1 MTAMFKSF
9 NSTENE
15 ATGSVHRTY
24 PIVSKSR
31 FEATGY
37 VRRINRVRSWKL
49 VFSVI
54 ALFGAIQIG
63 SAGETVRIEITE
75 KIDQNTYPKSLN
87 ACGPTCMLMQFQ
99 NGTPEMQA
107 AHGKLIGSDSAKRI
121 NYLIER
127 HFKKKRSVISPELYR
142 WGING
147 VLTRDMEA
155 AADDWMEENG
165 LDRLDLSGSWLDREN
180 VKEKDS
186 EMVRRIHRMMK
197 RSLEAGVPPILS
209 LKSFVAREKLNK
221 PGEMEWRIGQHHY
234 VLITEVPD
242 SLIRGDE
249 VTKTVSSQGFKLGII
264 DPNGGM
270 ESEIFVF
277 HDSNGQPFTA
287 QKGNGTQG
295 KWISGKP
302 FLQVAAPTVPTLK
315 PANLKW
321 SERVVTI
328 ANHLMG
334 KF

>member
-107 AHGKLIGSDSAKRI
+107 AH
-121 NYLIER
+121 
-127 HFKKKRSVISPELYR
+127 
-142 WGING
+142 
-147 VLTRDMEA
+147 
-155 AADDWMEENG
+155 
-165 LDRLDLSGSWLDREN
+165 
-180 VKEKDS
+180 
-186 EMVRRIHRMMK
+186 
-197 RSLEAGVPPILS
+197 
-209 LKSFVAREKLNK
+209 
-221 PGEMEWRIGQHHY
+221 
-234 VLITEVPD
+234 
-242 SLIRGDE
+242 
-249 VTKTVSSQGFKLGII
+249 
-264 DPNGGM
+264 
-270 ESEIFVF
+270 
-277 HDSNGQPFTA
+277 
-287 QKGNGTQG
+287 
-295 KWISGKP
+295 
-302 FLQVAAPTVPTLK
+302 
-315 PANLKW
+315 
-321 SERVVTI
+321 
-328 ANHLMG
+328 
-334 KF
+334 